1 MKTKGIYLFLLIL
14 LPVII
19 FLFLKAF
26 GNNRFDIPVLYANGI
41 GDTLTN
47 VSCLDRTNSQYY
59 VQAPFMEKG
68 VVKVVQFESQDGPV
82 LKTRLEEL
90 EKVQDIFYKNPKI
103 QMFTF
108 LNASSLQ
115 TSSISNY
122 NKRVTFLDE
131 FWNFEELDSVVWSS
145 LRQCDL
151 VLTPLDNRVVLI
163 DEENRIRGYYNIMER
178 EETDRL
184 VLELR
189 ILQSKQ
195 ND

>member
-26 GNNRFDIPVLYANGI
+26 GNNRFDIPILYANGI

-47 VSCLDRTNSQYY
+47 VNCFDRTNSQYY
-59 VQAPFMEKG
+59 VQAPFIEKG

-108 LNASSLQ
+108 LNASSLR

-122 NKRVTFLDE
+122 NKRVAFLDE
-131 FWNFEELDSVVWSS
+131 FWNFEELDSVAWSS